1 MVFHRFFQS
10 TMSRAFRILLN
21 TIRLNSPYIF
31 EDGSGISYHAQFDI
45 LRYDTRGQIP
55 RILDIGL
62 NYDSRTRLLRIDARE
77 VWRWRDP
84 LVPLHTAN
92 ESGPALTQS
101 EREDIIRKLN
111 IFRSKHP
118 KKFELN

>member
-1 MVFHRFFQS
+1 MFQ
-10 TMSRAFRILLN
+10 AFRILLN
-21 TIRLNSPYIF
+21 KIRLNSPYIF

-45 LRYDTRGQIP
+45 LRYETPGQVR

-62 NYDSRTRLLRIDARE
+62 NYDSRTRLLRIDTRE

-92 ESGPALTQS
+92 ESGPVLTQS

-111 IFRSKHP
+111 IFQSQHP
-118 KKFELN
+118 KKFELI